1 MIKHAS
7 VIPEALNTQNVSISN
22 DTVAIRDR
30 KDERGTYVCMGIRTC
45 ICECIVL
52 LYMGFDS
59 DYWSSIVQ

>member
-30 KDERGTYVCMGIRTC
+30 KDERGTYVWAYVRVYVN
-45 ICECIVL
+45 VL

-59 DYWSSIVQ
+59 DY